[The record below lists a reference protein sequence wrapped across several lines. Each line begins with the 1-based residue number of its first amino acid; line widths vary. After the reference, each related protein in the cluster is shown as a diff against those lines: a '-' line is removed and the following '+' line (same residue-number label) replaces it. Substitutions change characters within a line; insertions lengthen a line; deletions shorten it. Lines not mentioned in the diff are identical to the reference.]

1 MTNVVWWFVGLVVSI
16 QAMRLLFKFINKVF
30 KRLGSDRNIDSM
42 LDRAED
48 SMDNAADKVAGYFK
62 ERKRKKQEEERPI
75 VTIR

>member
-1 MTNVVWWFVGLVVSI
+1 MNEVIWWFIGLVVSI
-16 QAMRLLFKFINKVF
+16 QVLRLAIKFINKVF
-30 KRLGSDRNIDSM
+30 KRLGNDRSLDAM

-62 ERKRKKQEEERPI
+62 SKRRKKEEQPI